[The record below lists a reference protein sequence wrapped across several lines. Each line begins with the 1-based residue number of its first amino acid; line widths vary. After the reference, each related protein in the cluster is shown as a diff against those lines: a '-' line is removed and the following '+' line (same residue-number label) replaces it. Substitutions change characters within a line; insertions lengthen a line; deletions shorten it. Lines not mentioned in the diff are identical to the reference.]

1 MSRRGFGGCCW
12 CIVGEFNS
20 VRESS
25 ERRGV
30 GQSIP
35 AVYSQEMLGF
45 DEFIEDLEL
54 IDLPLVGRRF
64 TWFHPNGVSMSR
76 LDRVLVS
83 NDWVTT
89 WGNPNVWV
97 LPRDVSDH
105 CPLVVRYSNLD
116 WGPIPFRFNN
126 FWLGIKSFKELIV
139 KTWEAQ
145 SYTGWMG
152 HILKDRFKG
161 LKIAIKDWSVEV
173 YGKPEEKRKELIE
186 KILSLD
192 VRSENGGIS
201 DTEVAQ
207 RKQLFVEL
215 WTLLKSIDS
224 MFFNRARSK
233 WLKEGDS
240 NSKYFH
246 SYINARRRGNSIV
259 TLRTLDGWVDG
270 PVHVR
275 EAIMVFFQNHYHSE
289 NWNRPILEGV
299 LFLVLTDDTVDMLED
314 IFTGEE
320 IFEVVQS
327 CDGSKSPGPD
337 EFTFAFIKEFWWLMR
352 NDMKILFD
360 QFHGNEC
367 IPKCLTSYFLT
378 LIPKIKLPQCLGDF
392 RPISL
397 LGCVYKLIAKVLT
410 ARLAKV
416 MDPLIAKTQKAFLK
430 NHQLVE
436 GVVVVNEVIDY
447 AKKTGK
453 DCLILKVDFEKAYD
467 SLIGISWITCCNALD
482 SGQNG
487 ELGCGLVFVVAICRC
502 L

>member
-1 MSRRGFGGCCW
+1 
-12 CIVGEFNS
+12 
-20 VRESS
+20 
-25 ERRGV
+25 
-30 GQSIP
+30 
-35 AVYSQEMLGF
+35 
-45 DEFIEDLEL
+45 LEL

-116 WGPIPFRFNN
+116 WGPIPFQFNN

-186 KILSLD
+186 KILSLN

-246 SYINARRRGNSIV
+246 SCINARRRGNSIV

-299 LFLVLTDDTVDMLED
+299 LFLVLTDDTIDMLED

-337 EFTFAFIKEFWWLMR
+337 GFTFAFIKEFWWLMR

-410 ARLAKV
+410 TRLAKV
-416 MDPLIAKTQKAFLK
+416 MDPLIAKT
-430 NHQLVE
+430 
-436 GVVVVNEVIDY
+436 
-447 AKKTGK
+447 
-453 DCLILKVDFEKAYD
+453 
-467 SLIGISWITCCNALD
+467 
-482 SGQNG
+482 
-487 ELGCGLVFVVAICRC
+487 
-502 L
+502 